1 MFPRIEG
8 VGFLRLDLLRLLD
21 EVVDRVD
28 RPLVADFCKSNPD
41 KRPVNAID
49 DFIKK
54 AKKIEAKESDAF
66 DPWEH

>member
-1 MFPRIEG
+1 MLFRSPSAGR
-8 VGFLRLDLLRLLD
+8 RLLQG
-21 EVVDRVD
+21 
-28 RPLVADFCKSNPD
+28 NPD

-49 DFIKK
+49 DFVKK